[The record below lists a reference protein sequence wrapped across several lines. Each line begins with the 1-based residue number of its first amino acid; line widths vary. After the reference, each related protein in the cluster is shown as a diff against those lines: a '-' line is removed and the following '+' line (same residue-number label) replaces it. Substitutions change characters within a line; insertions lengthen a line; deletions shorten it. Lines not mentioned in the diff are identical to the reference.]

1 MSSREEKQFI
11 SRVFFLS
18 FFLSRVS
25 RRGEEAEKEGVKRQ
39 EKCVKLTGDK
49 DLNLFA
55 ENGADSIACDALVD
69 ASVFPSY
76 GLDFV
81 DGLR

>member
-18 FFLSRVS
+18 FSLEFPEEERKP
-25 RRGEEAEKEGVKRQ
+25 RRKGVKRQ